1 MVRGDSLW
9 SIANRFG
16 VSVADLRNA
25 NNLTSDVLQVGQR
38 LFIPGVGDIGEDNDN
53 NQEEEMTYVVQSG
66 DSLWSIANR
75 YGISVDALKNAN
87 NLTSNV
93 LSVGQVLVIPTDEE
107 VIVPPDTSTTYT
119 VVRGDS
125 LWSIA
130 KQFGITVDELKRVNG
145 LTSNTLSIGQVLVIP
160 NVTSETPSS
169 PIIYTVQAG
178 DSLWSIASRYG
189 TTVDI
194 LKSLNNLSNNLLQIG
209 QQLLIPA

>member
-1 MVRGDSLW
+1 MLHKIVSGDSLWSIANRFGVTVDALRKANNLTSDALQIGQILKIPATSSDSEGSYYTVVRGDSLW

-93 LSVGQVLVIPTDEE
+93 LSVGQVLVIPPTKRLLFLRILPRLIPWCGE
-107 VIVPPDTSTTYT
+107 IVY
-119 VVRGDS
+119 G
-125 LWSIA
+125 
-130 KQFGITVDELKRVNG
+130 
-145 LTSNTLSIGQVLVIP
+145 VL
-160 NVTSETPSS
+160 
-169 PIIYTVQAG
+169 
-178 DSLWSIASRYG
+178 R
-189 TTVDI
+189 
-194 LKSLNNLSNNLLQIG
+194 NNLELL
-209 QQLLIPA
+209 